1 MLTDSNTVP
10 LVTTIQNVALIYA
23 HGQQYGT
30 SCYNNPKTIYDMMQ
44 EISAVQV
51 SINKRD
57 ELNTPK
63 DGADGSKLRLRQ
75 Q

>member
-1 MLTDSNTVP
+1 MLYHD
-10 LVTTIQNVALIYA
+10 LISCHPSVVLNYA

-30 SCYNNPKTIYDMMQ
+30 SCYNNPQNTYDMKQ
-44 EISAVQV
+44 EISTVQV

-63 DGADGSKLRLRQ
+63 DGADGSKFRL
-75 Q
+75 

>member
-1 MLTDSNTVP
+1 MTSSYVTQEWCSIMLTDSNTAP
-10 LVTTIQNVALIYA
+10 LA
-23 HGQQYGT
+23 
-30 SCYNNPKTIYDMMQ
+30 KTIPKPLNYMKQ

-63 DGADGSKLRLRQ
+63 DGADVSKFRL
-75 Q
+75 